1 MRSKLAWPRTA
12 EDGELKTRAAARVST
27 SSRTMQSGI
36 WPSDLRSATVPCLS
50 RTMSGSPPVSETVLR
65 LRKAFRVGQEAR
77 DLPSGPWGPSPVT
90 RGVARWLLPVCGGLF
105 GGLRR
110 SPVRHW
116 LRAKPP

>member
-1 MRSKLAWPRTA
+1 
-12 EDGELKTRAAARVST
+12 
-27 SSRTMQSGI
+27 MQSGI